1 MAEINKMVVPISDG
15 QGGYT
20 PTEITFEGSG
30 GGGSLPDEVITYE
43 EFMAKTDAE
52 KESYTG
58 YVSGWPMRGSE
69 GDIAMTWTRT
79 VSAYVADTV
88 VTIEDSN
95 ITENSNIMIFAEN
108 AQGLPI
114 TWNSVVVTTGQAVI
128 TLSQPLTIDATFKL
142 LLL

>member
-1 MAEINKMVVPISDG
+1 MAEINKLIVPISDG
-15 QGGYT
+15 QGGYI

-30 GGGSLPDEVITYE
+30 GGSGLPDEVITYE
-43 EFMAKTDAE
+43 EFQAKTDEQKAA
-52 KESYTG
+52 YTG
-58 YVSGWPMRGSE
+58 YVSGWPARGSE
-69 GDIAMTWTRT
+69 GDISMTWTRT
-79 VSAYVADTV
+79 VSAYVGDTV
-88 VTIEDSN
+88 VIIQDSN
-95 ITENSNIMIFAEN
+95 ITENSNIMVFAEN